1 MRLEHLLSGEDA
13 VGTPLILKVWAGATV
28 VGWGTH
34 PESSGGSQFAVP
46 IFLYASVSVFRYNEG
61 ERGWAPA
68 RQTLACQSYSSVG

>member
-13 VGTPLILKVWAGATV
+13 VSTPLILKVWAGATV

-46 IFLYASVSVFRYNEG
+46 FFLYASVSVFRYNEG